1 MQERLSVIV
10 AGAFLIA
17 ASFTTTPLT
26 SAAFAQ
32 DNSSADIAVATNAIP
47 LSAFGELPGVE
58 TATLSPDGSRLAL
71 VAQGASGRRI
81 IVVDAAMA
89 IIDEMSLGDIKF
101 RSLTF
106 ADENTL
112 LVRRSETVDVW
123 GFSADK
129 YEMSQVIVI
138 DLTRGEK
145 AKIVFDRRSDLV
157 NAVFGSHGLRRTGD
171 GWLGYYGA
179 IELERTSRGTAFR
192 HGRPY
197 LHEYNFV
204 TGKSRRIARAAP
216 EDTANDWV
224 IGSNGGMAAE
234 FEISLNSGKWV
245 IRNSAM
251 KRIVEGESSTGR
263 AGLVGLGADGSTLIF
278 YKFEEAS
285 DTTEWYEVPLAGGE
299 PVIFASGVK
308 IERTFRDPEN
318 GHLLGYR
325 TDEGSILFDQER
337 QKSVDMVLQAFAKTN
352 ARIIDHDADF
362 TTVIVHTQGNG
373 DSGTWYKVD
382 VAGRRAEPFGYDRP
396 MIEPNQVA
404 TISTVKY
411 TAADGLEMDGILTLP
426 AGRDARDLPLV
437 VLPHGGPNSHDEEDF
452 DWWSQAFA
460 SRGYAVFQPNFR
472 GSTGRGE
479 KFVRLGDGEWGR
491 KMQTDISDGVAFLA
505 EQGTV
510 DPARAC
516 IVGASYG
523 GYAAL
528 AGVTLQQGLYRCAVS
543 VNGVSD
549 IWMMFRTERRESGDS
564 RMTNR
569 ALRKQLGDSA
579 NWNAVSPRDHAAAAD
594 APVLLIHGR
603 DDTVVAYDQSAKMA
617 DALKDAGKPHR
628 LIALDGED
636 HWLSRAETRIRM
648 LEETMAFVEVH
659 NPAD

>member
-1 MQERLSVIV
+1 MQRKLS
-10 AGAFLIA
+10 AFLAGIVLIT
-17 ASFTTTPLT
+17 ASF
-26 SAAFAQ
+26 SGQAAGQ
-32 DNSSADIAVATNAIP
+32 DNPSPAVQLDIPAATRAIP
-47 LSAFGELPGVE
+47 ISAFGELPGVE

-81 IVVDAAMA
+81 LVVDAEME
-89 IIDEMSLGDIKF
+89 ILKQMSLGDMKF

-106 ADENTL
+106 ADDNTL
-112 LVRRSETVDVW
+112 LLRRSETVDVW
-123 GFSADK
+123 GFTSDK
-129 YEMSQVIVI
+129 YEISQVIVI
-138 DLTRGEK
+138 SLAPDGEARVVFQDRKDL
-145 AKIVFDRRSDLV
+145 I

-171 GWLGYYGA
+171 GWVGYYGA
-179 IELERTSRGTAFR
+179 IELERTTGRQGIR

-216 EDTANDWV
+216 EDFEANWV
-224 IGSNGGMAAE
+224 IGSHGGMAAE

-245 IRNSAM
+245 IRNSQF
-251 KRIVEGESSTGR
+251 KNIVEGESPTGR

-278 YKFEEAS
+278 YKFDEAS
-285 DTTEWYEVPLAGGE
+285 ETTEWYEVPLAGGE
-299 PVIFASGVK
+299 PVLFAPDVK
-308 IERTFRDPEN
+308 IERTFRDPET

-325 TDEGSILFDQER
+325 TPEGSVLFDEAR
-337 QKSVDMVLQAFAKTN
+337 QKSVDLVLQAFVGKEAQ
-352 ARIIDHDADF
+352 IIDHDADF

-382 VAGRRAEPFGYDRP
+382 VTGRRADPFAFDRAS
-396 MIEPNQVA
+396 IEPDLVA
-404 TISTVKY
+404 AISTIKY
-411 TAADGLEMDGILTLP
+411 TAADGLKMDGILTLP
-426 AGRDARDLPLV
+426 AGREARGLPLI
-437 VLPHGGPNSHDEEDF
+437 VLPHGGPNSHDEEGF
-452 DWWSQAFA
+452 DWWAQAFA

-479 KFVRLGDGEWGR
+479 EFRSLGNGEWGR

-505 EQGTV
+505 EQGTI

-549 IWMMFRTERRESGDS
+549 IWMMFRTEKRESGDS

-569 ALRKQLGDSA
+569 VLRQQLGDSA
-579 NWNAVSPRDHAAAAD
+579 NWNAISPRDHAMKAD

-603 DDTVVAYDQSAKMA
+603 DDTVVAFEQSAKMA
-617 DALKDAGKPHR
+617 DALKDNSKPHR

-636 HWLSRAETRIRM
+636 HWLSRPETRIRM
-648 LEETMAFVEVH
+648 LEETVAFVQEH